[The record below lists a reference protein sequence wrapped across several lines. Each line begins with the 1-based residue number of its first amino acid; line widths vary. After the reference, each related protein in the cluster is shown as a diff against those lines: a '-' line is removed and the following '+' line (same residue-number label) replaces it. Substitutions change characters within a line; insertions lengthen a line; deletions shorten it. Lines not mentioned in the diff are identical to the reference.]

1 MGFQRVANGF
11 KNAMQAI
18 LFLRLENSKRDILSV
33 LKPFQNEK
41 QQYIKKKNFFFFFN
55 RFVTL

>member
-11 KNAMQAI
+11 KNAIQAI

-41 QQYIKKKNFFFFFN
+41 QQYIKKKYFFF
-55 RFVTL
+55 LL